1 MYSIQETA
9 RITGFSPY
17 TLRYYER
24 QQVLPPVA
32 RDSAGNRDYSQED
45 IHLLEIIRC
54 LKNTGMPVNDIGKF
68 ISLCQKGDG
77 TLQQR
82 LQVAAGS
89 QMPCAAENCTR
100 WRESWS
106 TSKRR
111 SAIMRKPVRQA
122 QSSFPKLAAMMW
134 DDAPAPAAAAETNR
148 DDMANKK
155 GRLWPSFFV

>member
-68 ISLCQKGDG
+68 IGLCQKGDG

-82 LQVAAGS
+82 LQVLLDHKRHVQQKIAQMEGELAHIEKEIRYYEKACQAGTE
-89 QMPCAAENCTR
+89 QFPQTGCYDAGRCACAGGCGGN
-100 WRESWS
+100 
-106 TSKRR
+106 
-111 SAIMRKPVRQA
+111 Q
-122 QSSFPKLAAMMW
+122 
-134 DDAPAPAAAAETNR
+134 
-148 DDMANKK
+148 
-155 GRLWPSFFV
+155 

>member
-82 LQVAAGS
+82 LQVLLDHKCHVQQKIAQMEGELEHIEKKIRYYEKACQAGTE
-89 QMPCAAENCTR
+89 QFPQTGCYDVGRCACAGGCGGN
-100 WRESWS
+100 
-106 TSKRR
+106 
-111 SAIMRKPVRQA
+111 Q
-122 QSSFPKLAAMMW
+122 
-134 DDAPAPAAAAETNR
+134 
-148 DDMANKK
+148 
-155 GRLWPSFFV
+155 

>member
-54 LKNTGMPVNDIGKF
+54 LKT
-68 ISLCQKGDG
+68 
-77 TLQQR
+77 
-82 LQVAAGS
+82 
-89 QMPCAAENCTR
+89 
-100 WRESWS
+100 
-106 TSKRR
+106 
-111 SAIMRKPVRQA
+111 
-122 QSSFPKLAAMMW
+122 
-134 DDAPAPAAAAETNR
+134 PACR
-148 DDMANKK
+148 
-155 GRLWPSFFV
+155 

>member
-82 LQVAAGS
+82 LQVLLDHKCHVQQKIA
-89 QMPCAAENCTR
+89 QME
-100 WRESWS
+100 
-106 TSKRR
+106 
-111 SAIMRKPVRQA
+111 
-122 QSSFPKLAAMMW
+122 
-134 DDAPAPAAAAETNR
+134 
-148 DDMANKK
+148 
-155 GRLWPSFFV
+155 